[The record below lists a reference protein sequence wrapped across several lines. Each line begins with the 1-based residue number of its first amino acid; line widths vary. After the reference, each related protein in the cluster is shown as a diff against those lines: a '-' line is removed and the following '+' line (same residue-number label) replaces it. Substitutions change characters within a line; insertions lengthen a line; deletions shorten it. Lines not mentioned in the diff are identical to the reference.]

1 MLWLFEQIEELDDD
15 FLMRLLPRIS
25 SKRRERVLRLRD
37 KSARVQ
43 SIAAELLLRYAI
55 RQEYGIVEL
64 PVISSDEN
72 GKPFFPAIP
81 GICFNLSHCK
91 TATACGVDATP
102 LGVDVQEID
111 CLRDAKSNEF
121 LQRKRACVSMPFSAW
136 KEKEET
142 IQSLLWVLH
151 GAERDWV
158 LSGEAPAERERRF
171 ITVWT
176 YKEAFGKM
184 TGAGILYDLERYNFL
199 PCMEGGVGYD
209 TCFQSFQRKN
219 AVLTACTQSPLELR
233 IVSIREL
240 FSSAPPAP

>member
-15 FLMRLLPRIS
+15 ILMRLLPRIS

-55 RQEYGIVEL
+55 RKEFGIMEL
-64 PVISSDEN
+64 PVISFDEN
-72 GKPFFPAIP
+72 GKPYFPANP

-91 TATACGVDATP
+91 TATACGLDAVP

-121 LQRKRACVSMPFSAW
+121 LQKNRPCAEMPFSAR
-136 KEKEET
+136 KDKEEV

-151 GAERDWV
+151 EAERGWV
-158 LSGEAPAERERRF
+158 LSGETLAERERRF

-176 YKEAFGKM
+176 YKEAYGKM
-184 TGAGILYDLERYNFL
+184 TGTGILYDLERYNFL
-199 PCMEGGVGYD
+199 PCMEGGTGYGLR
-209 TCFQSFQRKN
+209 FQSFQREKS
-219 AVLTACTQSPLELR
+219 VLTLCAQSALKLQT
-233 IVSIREL
+233 VSISEL
-240 FSSAPPAP
+240 CSSVSEVS